1 MYKKEIIID
10 ASKFNNIE
18 EFYIEIDKVL
28 TKDLNWKTGH
38 NLDAFD
44 DLLYGGFGVHEYDE
58 PITIIWKNTDKS
70 KMDLGL
76 NFDII
81 IKIIKEHEHI
91 ELLLR

>member
-10 ASKFNNIE
+10 ASKFNNIG
-18 EFYIEIDKVL
+18 EFYIELDKVL

-81 IKIIKEHEHI
+81 VKIIKEHEHI